1 MKKWLVAT
9 LCSVVLLGGC
19 APTFEKQEQVVE
31 EDENNQTVKAIIPS
45 FQISDHYY
53 KTLLPYESSATR
65 GLVVNNL
72 HSRYDIDQFE
82 AGLTRMAKE
91 RFPTDKFLFKEGQT
105 LDKKTVESWLNR
117 KFTSEQLK
125 ERGLKESQNVG
136 LNPVDD
142 GSNKSPIYLSHIIEH
157 SYLQKTAE
165 DKVQLGGV
173 VIGLALNSVHYYQN
187 ESTGTTIE
195 DPISNDVIKQQGNQI
210 AQEVVKRLRGK
221 EELQG
226 VPITVALYKQASSN
240 SATPGHFFAYTN
252 IEGNESSIA
261 EWKAVNEQFYL
272 FPSTEAEQAHS
283 QDLKYFL
290 NFKEKVENY
299 FPNYNGVV
307 GKAFYQNGKIST
319 LNIDIPIQYHGKA
332 ETIGFTQYVAD
343 LANKEF
349 PKELNLELTI
359 TSSNG
364 PEALIVKK
372 ANKNDP
378 MVHIYE

>member
-9 LCSVVLLGGC
+9 LCSVVIVGGC

-31 EDENNQTVKAIIPS
+31 ENENNQTVKAIIPS
-45 FQISDHYY
+45 FQISDYYY

-105 LDKKTVESWLNR
+105 LDKKTVEAWLNR
-117 KFTSEQLK
+117 KFTNEQLK

-136 LNPVDD
+136 LNPMDD

-157 SYLQKTAE
+157 NYLKKTSE

-210 AQEVVKRLRGK
+210 AQEVVKRLREK
-221 EELQG
+221 EDLQG

-240 SATPGHFFAYTN
+240 SATPGHFFAYAN
-252 IEGNESSIA
+252 IQGNESSIA

-272 FPSTEAEQAHS
+272 FPSTEAMEAHS

-290 NFKEKVENY
+290 SFKEKVENY
-299 FPNYNGVV
+299 FPNFNGVV
-307 GKAFYQNGKIST
+307 GKAFYQNDKIST

-349 PKELNLELTI
+349 PKELNLEITI

-372 ANKNDP
+372 ANKKDL

>member
-9 LCSVVLLGGC
+9 LCSVVIVGGC

-31 EDENNQTVKAIIPS
+31 ENENNQTVKAIIPS
-45 FQISDHYY
+45 FQISDYYY

-105 LDKKTVESWLNR
+105 LDKKTVEAWLNR
-117 KFTSEQLK
+117 KFTNEQLK

-136 LNPVDD
+136 LNPMDD

-157 SYLQKTAE
+157 NYLQKTSE

-210 AQEVVKRLRGK
+210 AQEVVKRLREK
-221 EELQG
+221 EDLQG

-240 SATPGHFFAYTN
+240 SATPGHFFAYAN
-252 IEGNESSIA
+252 IQGNESSIA

-272 FPSTEAEQAHS
+272 FPSTEAMEAHS

-290 NFKEKVENY
+290 SFKEKVENY
-299 FPNYNGVV
+299 FPNFNGVV
-307 GKAFYQNGKIST
+307 GKAFYQNDKIST

-349 PKELNLELTI
+349 PKELNLEITI

-372 ANKNDP
+372 ANKKDP